1 MLFIPEAA
9 EDITRYYKNT
19 FVKFKETGDTL
30 FYIKHVKDSV
40 VHGVS
45 QDGTPFEL
53 YLSNAYPYEVDYVLP
68 RKSYF
73 QYGSHACLLQRVPAK
88 QYQRGI
94 SQNNVSLNALRA
106 NGGQADFGLD
116 FSILMAFV
124 SKQVFVNL
132 DMAVNSI
139 NTSVVLAPRFAFV
152 PSTRKVYADFL
163 CVGQLLPKRKHL
175 KCFHNVFRP
184 ELEKL
189 ALDTEYKVV

>member
-1 MLFIPEAA
+1 MLFIPETA
-9 EDITRYYKNT
+9 EDIIRYYKNT

-30 FYIKHVKDSV
+30 FYIKQVKDSV
-40 VHGVS
+40 VHGIS

-53 YLSNAYPYEVDYVLP
+53 YLSSAHPYEVDYVLP

-73 QYGSHACLLQRVPAK
+73 QYGPHACLLQRVPAK

-94 SQNNVSLNALRA
+94 SQNNVSLNALRS
-106 NGGQADFGLD
+106 NGGQADMGLD

-132 DMAVNSI
+132 DMAVNSTH
-139 NTSVVLAPRFAFV
+139 TSVVLAPRFAFV

-163 CVGQLLPKRKHL
+163 CVGQLLTKRKHL

-189 ALDTEYKVV
+189 VLDTEYKVM